1 MDDGIGARIYR
12 DVLCH
17 RQRGNLPTPQHA
29 ELGLVSPLG
38 VLLSGGEN
46 IVRAERD
53 NRQSVAEENTLLKQY
68 VKDHL

>member
-1 MDDGIGARIYR
+1 M
-12 DVLCH
+12 
-17 RQRGNLPTPQHA
+17 
-29 ELGLVSPLG
+29 SPLG
-38 VLLSGGEN
+38 VFLSGGEN